1 MKNLFFYTPSL
12 LIISLI
18 ILFSSCSKTEKQE
31 KNDGN
36 LNGNSENSE
45 TVDKPSSN
53 TQSANNQVADKTIT
67 ITNNGKTWATLQING
82 EKAVIMYDNKNILV
96 HKRKE
101 DKRKYEVGGVIVSE
115 VKYKDEGFKVRTADG
130 QLKWKVKLGED
141 KVKISNNEENDN
153 AFELKLNEN
162 NKAKIKRNENGN
174 DREIATAKEQDNKII
189 VKSGAKTYEIANQ
202 AFHKAYAVLGIDEI
216 TEQDRL
222 IILFELLEK

>member
-31 KNDGN
+31 KTDGN
-36 LNGNSENSE
+36 LNGNSTNSE

-53 TQSANNQVADKTIT
+53 TQPANNQVADKTIS
-67 ITNNGKTWATLQING
+67 ITSNAKTWATLQING
-82 EKAVIMYDNKNILV
+82 EKAVIMYENKNILV

-101 DKRKYEVGGVIVSE
+101 DKRKYEIDGVIVSE

-130 QLKWKVKLGED
+130 QLKWKVKFGDE
-141 KVKISNNEENDN
+141 KIKISNNEENDN
-153 AFELKLNEN
+153 AFELKINEN
-162 NKAKIKRNENGN
+162 NKSKIKRNENGN

-202 AFHKAYAVLGIDEI
+202 TFHKAYTVLGIDEI

>member
-31 KNDGN
+31 KNDEN
-36 LNGNSENSE
+36 LNGNSTNSE

-53 TQSANNQVADKTIT
+53 TQPANNQVADKTII

-82 EKAVIMYDNKNILV
+82 EKAVIMYDNKSILV

-101 DKRKYEVGGVIVSE
+101 DKRKYEIDGIIVSE

-130 QLKWKVKLGED
+130 QLKWKVKLGDD
-141 KVKISNNEENDN
+141 KVKISNNEENNN

-162 NKAKIKRNENGN
+162 NKSKIKRNENGN

-189 VKSGAKTYEIANQ
+189 VKSGANTYEIANQ
-202 AFHKAYAVLGIDEI
+202 TFHKAYAVLGIDEI
-216 TEQDRL
+216 SEKDCL